1 MTPNATPDITLRL
14 IANAV
19 ADAHAVYAPGC
30 LLLRC
35 ESPEAMAGG
44 AIHAHL
50 RVLSVG
56 SPQAVARHTD
66 AATATPAEHP
76 GQLLIPGLVNAHTHL
91 DLTHIGPQPHDPA
104 EGFASF
110 VDLVRTRRHADPA
123 AIAESV
129 REGVRLSLAAGVVA
143 VGDIAGAP
151 RGRPSPAAFHA
162 LASTAIHGVSY
173 IEFFAIGRTEQAALG
188 LVEAIARDLS
198 SSRVRVRPGLSPHAT
213 YSVSPAAYRRAF
225 SLAQELHL
233 PVATHIAETPDERE
247 FIAHATGP
255 QRVLLEAVGAWDES
269 ILADFG
275 HGRTPVEHVARA
287 VGSIHRTPP
296 VSLAH
301 VHDLGPDAAALANL
315 GAAVIYCPRAGEY
328 FSAGNHFGPHRYRE
342 MLAMGINV
350 ALGTDSIINLP
361 TAALSIWDEMRVLFQ
376 RDGTDAATLLRMATV
391 NGAKALGLHEPN
403 FAFTPGQTLAGLT
416 SVPVPAGVG
425 DPVAR
430 ALHGSGHP
438 KLLYLGK

>member
-14 IANAV
+14 TADAV
-19 ADAHAVYAPGC
+19 ADAHGVHAPGC

-35 ESPEAMAGG
+35 ESAEAMPGD

-50 RVLSVG
+50 RVLAVG
-56 SPQAVARHTD
+56 SPEAVARHPD

-76 GQLLIPGLVNAHTHL
+76 GHLLIPGLVNAHTHL
-91 DLTHIGPQPHDPA
+91 DLTHIGPQPHNSA
-104 EGFASF
+104 GGFASF

-188 LVEAIARDLS
+188 LVEAIARDLAP
-198 SSRVRVRPGLSPHAT
+198 SRARVRPGLSPHAT

-225 SLAQELHL
+225 SLAQELQL
-233 PVATHIAETPDERE
+233 PVATHVAETPDERG

-255 QRVLLEAVGAWDES
+255 QRVLLEAVGAWDDC

-275 HGRTPVEHVARA
+275 HGRTPIEHFARA
-287 VGSIHRTPP
+287 IGSIHRTPP

-301 VHDLGPDAAALANL
+301 VHDLGPDAATLAKL
-315 GAAVIYCPRAGEY
+315 GASVIYCPRAGEY
-328 FSAGNHFGPHRYRE
+328 FGAASHFGPHRYRE
-342 MLAMGINV
+342 MLALGLNV
-350 ALGTDSIINLP
+350 ALGTDSVINLP
-361 TAALSIWDEMRVLFQ
+361 TAAISIWDEMRLLYR

-391 NGAKALGLHEPN
+391 NGAKALGLAEHH
-403 FAFTPGQTLAGLT
+403 FAFAPGQSLAGLAR
-416 SVPVPAGVG
+416 VPFAPGSG
-425 DPVAR
+425 DPVVR
-430 ALHGSGHP
+430 ALRSGGNP